1 MSLVNIINVIV
12 LDNPTAF
19 TNPFQ
24 FEITFQCDQELQDG
38 KLVGNHLLFENCVYI
53 LHSHVQQYYLCEC
66 SFLIHYS
73 SIDLEWKVTYVGSAE
88 DTTRDQILEE
98 VMVGPVSVG
107 VNKFV
112 LQASPPNPDMIPEG
126 DLLGV
131 TVILVTCSYLDQEF
145 IRIGY
150 YVNNEPSEPYDP
162 ENPPTVVDISTVVRN
177 ILADQP
183 RVTRIP
189 INWNGAAEQTLTSF
203 NEDGGASIQMSMVEM
218 HQEDS
223 MDVERMQEI
232 IDASRNNESSL
243 SFAYHS

>member
-1 MSLVNIINVIV
+1 M
-12 LDNPTAF
+12 
-19 TNPFQ
+19 
-24 FEITFQCDQELQDG
+24 
-38 KLVGNHLLFENCVYI
+38 
-53 LHSHVQQYYLCEC
+53 
-66 SFLIHYS
+66 FLS
-73 SIDLEWKVTYVGSAE
+73 TDLEWKVTYVGSAE
-88 DTTRDQILEE
+88 DTTRDQVLEE

-131 TVILVTCSYLDQEF
+131 TVILVTCSYMDQEF

-189 INWNGAAEQTLTSF
+189 INWTGATEQSMTSSFNDDSGAA
-203 NEDGGASIQMSMVEM
+203 IQMPMVDM

-223 MDVERMQEI
+223 MDVERMQEM
-232 IDASRNNESSL
+232 IDANRNNESSL